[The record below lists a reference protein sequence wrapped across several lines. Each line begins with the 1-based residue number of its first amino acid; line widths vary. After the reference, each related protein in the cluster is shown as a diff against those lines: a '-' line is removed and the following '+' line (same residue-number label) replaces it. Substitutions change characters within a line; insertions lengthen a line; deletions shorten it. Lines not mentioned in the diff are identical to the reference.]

1 MTAVSNR
8 EAEEPTPRRPQRGS
22 FSEFGYRDTMGRFC
36 ARHRL
41 AQFWADAR
49 LPALV
54 TGNRGALTH
63 GSDHQP
69 ADRVTAAPAAEN
81 LSNPVDGLAWD
92 RPGFDVDRPGPV
104 RRPGGTH
111 RPLTAVALDRTLHF
125 DAAGRFIHL
134 CSNCGREAV
143 LSARVNLLAGR
154 LGTWYCGAC
163 KGPSSP
169 LNAGRQPEKP
179 RSATSPTV
187 AGTSVETWPPEAR
200 MSRWIDGVRSDVE
213 AAPAILAEESAP

>member
-49 LPALV
+49 MPALV

-104 RRPGGTH
+104 RRAGAASPRAGSVLLPVP
-111 RPLTAVALDRTLHF
+111 RIRVALSHSRATGF
-125 DAAGRFIHL
+125 TQ
-134 CSNCGREAV
+134 C
-143 LSARVNLLAGR
+143 
-154 LGTWYCGAC
+154 
-163 KGPSSP
+163 PS
-169 LNAGRQPEKP
+169 
-179 RSATSPTV
+179 
-187 AGTSVETWPPEAR
+187 
-200 MSRWIDGVRSDVE
+200 
-213 AAPAILAEESAP
+213 